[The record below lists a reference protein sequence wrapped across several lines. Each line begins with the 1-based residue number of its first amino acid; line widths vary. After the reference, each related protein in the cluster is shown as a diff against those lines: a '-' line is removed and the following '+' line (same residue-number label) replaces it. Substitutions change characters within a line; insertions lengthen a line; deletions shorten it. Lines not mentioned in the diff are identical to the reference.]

1 MENKDLISKW
11 LNNELTARELE
22 AFKQTADYQRYGD
35 IVENAARFQRPH
47 FNEEQGLRD
56 LKERLGSKKEVPV
69 RKLNFS
75 AYYKVAA
82 VFIVFFATGL
92 FFWLNSPEVISTGY
106 SEMAVLELPDQSTAK
121 LNADSK
127 IKYKPSKWNKRRTL
141 ELEGEAFF
149 QVEKGKK
156 FTVETEQGEVTVL
169 GTKFNVKD
177 RENYFEVYCYEGA
190 VKVNVANKEIIL
202 RRGNSVRVI
211 NGNVQK
217 LDKFDGAAPGWTI
230 QESEF
235 DAVPLKQV
243 IADLERQFDLKI
255 QSKQVDLNQ
264 LFTGSFSHTNKEV
277 AIKSV
282 AIPLQ
287 LNYKFETDHKVI
299 LYVE

>member
-22 AFKQTADYQRYGD
+22 AFKQTADYQRYSD
-35 IVENAARFQRPH
+35 IVENAARFHRPH
-47 FNEEQGLRD
+47 FNEEQGLLD
-56 LKERLGSKKEVPV
+56 LKERLASKKEVPV

-82 VFIVFFATGL
+82 VFIVFLATGL
-92 FFWLNSPEVISTGY
+92 FIWLNQPEVISTGY
-106 SEMAVLELPDQSTAK
+106 AEMAVLELPDQSTAR

-127 IKYKPSKWNKRRTL
+127 IKYKPSKWDKKRIL
-141 ELEGEAFF
+141 ELEGEAYF

-156 FTVETEQGEVTVL
+156 FTVETDQGEVTVL

-177 RENYFEVYCYEGA
+177 RENYFEVHCYEGA

-202 RRGNSVRVI
+202 RKGNSIKVI
-211 NGNVQK
+211 NGEVKN
-217 LDKFDGAAPGWTI
+217 LNNFDRNAPGWTI
-230 QESEF
+230 QESDF
-235 DAVPLKQV
+235 NAVPLKQV
-243 IADLERQFDLKI
+243 IAELERQFDLDI
-255 QSKQVDLNQ
+255 ETEQVDLNQ

-277 AIKSV
+277 AIQAIS
-282 AIPLQ
+282 IPLQ
-287 LNYKFETDHKVI
+287 LNYKFESEKKVI